1 MPPASVIVPRFVVRP
16 ARIAAAAAW
25 IVAGLSLLAAQIR
38 PLTIEALA
46 AKATRVDHAR
56 VEAVEVTRDSK
67 GVPLTRI
74 ELAVQSTWKGPPTNR
89 ITITQAGGTLG
100 TRRVVVSGE
109 AQYEPGEEVV
119 VFLAPNRLGEWLTL
133 EMAQGKFSI
142 QRPNPTNAW
151 VRNPVHGGDP
161 APGGFRPPHQL
172 PLSLA
177 ELQRRVSE
185 AKP

>member
-1 MPPASVIVPRFVVRP
+1 MPLPSAIVPTSVVRP
-16 ARIAAAAAW
+16 ARFTAAAAW
-25 IVAGLSLLAAQIR
+25 ILASLSLVAAQIR
-38 PLTIEALA
+38 PLTIEELTT
-46 AKATRVDHAR
+46 KATRVDLAR
-56 VEAVEVTRDSK
+56 VDAVEVTRDSK

-74 ELAVQSTWKGPPTNR
+74 ELSVESTWKGTPTNR
-89 ITITQAGGTLG
+89 ITITQAAGTLG

-109 AQYEPGEEVV
+109 ALYEPGEEVV
-119 VFLAPNRLGEWLTL
+119 VFLTPNTLGEWLTL

-142 QRPNPTNAW
+142 HRPNPTNVW
-151 VRNPVHGGDP
+151 VRNAVLGGSP

>member
-1 MPPASVIVPRFVVRP
+1 MPPASATVPPPALRP
-16 ARIAAAAAW
+16 ARFAVAAAG
-25 IVAGLSLLAAQIR
+25 ILAGLTLVAAQIR
-38 PLTIEALA
+38 PLTIEELA
-46 AKATRVDHAR
+46 TKATRVDHAQ
-56 VEAVEVTRDSK
+56 VEAVEVTRDPN

-74 ELAVQSTWKGPPTNR
+74 ELSVRATWKGPATNR
-89 ITITQAGGTLG
+89 ITITQAGGAIG

-109 AQYEPGEEVV
+109 ALYEPGEEVV

-151 VRNPVHGGDP
+151 VRNPILGGNP
-161 APGGFRPPHQL
+161 NPGGFRPAHQL

>member
-1 MPPASVIVPRFVVRP
+1 MQNVSATVPPPALRP
-16 ARIAAAAAW
+16 ARFAVAAAG
-25 IVAGLSLLAAQIR
+25 ILAGLTLVAAQIR
-38 PLTIEALA
+38 PLTIEELA
-46 AKATRVDHAR
+46 KKATRVDLAR
-56 VEAVEVTRDSK
+56 VEAVEVTRDPK

-74 ELAVQSTWKGPPTNR
+74 ELSVRATWKGPPTNR

-100 TRRVVVSGE
+100 TRRVLVSGD
-109 AQYEPGEEVV
+109 AVYEPGEEVV
-119 VFLAPNRLGEWLTL
+119 VFLTPNRLGEWLTL

-142 QRPNPTNAW
+142 QRSHPTNAW
-151 VRNPVHGGDP
+151 ARNPVLGGNP
-161 APGGFRPPHQL
+161 TPGGFRPPHLL

>member
-1 MPPASVIVPRFVVRP
+1 MPLTPAIVLPSVVRP
-16 ARIAAAAAW
+16 ARFG
-25 IVAGLSLLAAQIR
+25 VATALVFACLSLIAAQIR
-38 PLTIEALA
+38 PLTIEELTTKAARIDLA
-46 AKATRVDHAR
+46 QV
-56 VEAVEVTRDSK
+56 VAVEVTRDPK

-74 ELAVQSTWKGPPTNR
+74 ELAVESTWKGTPTNR

-119 VFLAPNRLGEWLTL
+119 VFLTPNSLGEWLTL
-133 EMAQGKFSI
+133 EMAQGKFAI

-151 VRNPVHGGDP
+151 VHNPVLGGSP
-161 APGGFRPPHQL
+161 SPGGFRPPHQL

-177 ELQRRVSE
+177 ELQRRVSV

>member
-1 MPPASVIVPRFVVRP
+1 MPLTPAIVLPSVVRP
-16 ARIAAAAAW
+16 ARLGVAAAGILAC
-25 IVAGLSLLAAQIR
+25 LSLVAAQIR
-38 PLTIEALA
+38 PLTLDELTS
-46 AKATRVDHAR
+46 KATRVDLAR
-56 VEAVEVTRDSK
+56 VETVEVTRDPK

-74 ELAVQSTWKGPPTNR
+74 ELTVESTWKGTPTNR

-119 VFLAPNRLGEWLTL
+119 VFLTPNSLGEWLTL
-133 EMAQGKFSI
+133 EMAQGKFAI

-151 VRNPVHGGDP
+151 VRNAVLGGSP
-161 APGGFRPPHQL
+161 SPGGFRPPHQL

-177 ELQRRVSE
+177 ELQRRVSV

>member
-1 MPPASVIVPRFVVRP
+1 MPHASATVQAFAVRP
-16 ARIAAAAAW
+16 ARRAAAAAL
-25 IVAGLSLLAAQIR
+25 ILSSLSLVAAQIR
-38 PLTIEALA
+38 PLTIEQLTT
-46 AKATRVDHAR
+46 KATRVDLAR
-56 VEAVEVTRDSK
+56 VDAIEVTRDSK

-74 ELAVQSTWKGPPTNR
+74 ELSVQATWKGAPTNR
-89 ITITQAGGTLG
+89 VTVTQAGGTLG
-100 TRRVVVSGE
+100 TRRVLVSGE
-109 AQYEPGEEVV
+109 AQYVPGEEVV
-119 VFLAPNRLGEWLTL
+119 VFLTPNTLGEWLTL

-142 QRPNPTNAW
+142 HRPNPTNAW
-151 VRNPVHGGDP
+151 VRNPVLGGSP